1 MRAREPASFW
11 RLNAYSLRRSST
23 DFSENVVVVETDYQ
37 MLECYGKKR
46 NKRSF
51 PGCQF
56 LENTRK
62 IIVKSRP
69 GSRPR
74 PGM

>member
-11 RLNAYSLRRSST
+11 RVNAYSCRHSIT
-23 DFSENVVVVETDYQ
+23 DFSENVVVVETGYQ
-37 MLECYGKKR
+37 MLEFYGKKGT
-46 NKRSF
+46 KRSF

-69 GSRPR
+69 SSRPR